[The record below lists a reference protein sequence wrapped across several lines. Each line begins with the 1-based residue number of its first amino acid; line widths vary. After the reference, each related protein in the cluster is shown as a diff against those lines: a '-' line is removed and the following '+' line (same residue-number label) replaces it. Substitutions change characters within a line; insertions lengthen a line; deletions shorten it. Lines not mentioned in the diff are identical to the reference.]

1 MDYRNILSSDNNFNI
16 KSQMMNNITILGA
29 GESGFGAAMLASQ
42 KGHNVFVSDN
52 GNIKKDIKS
61 IFIENSI
68 KFEENKHTFDKIEF
82 SDLIIK
88 SPGIPNNSQ
97 IISKIRSAG
106 IPIISEI
113 EFASSYSKSFKI
125 CITGSNGK
133 TTTTKLIHHILDK
146 SGIDVGLAGNIGESF
161 SKMLLSGDK
170 DVYVLEI
177 SSFQLDDIKEF
188 KPNISVIT
196 NITEDHLD
204 RYENDFSKYVEAK
217 LKIMSNQDE
226 SDYLIYNSDDKTL
239 MNVLKNKKLSV
250 NKISIGIENN
260 NQNQVLVDNNILF
273 NKKKT
278 IMINTEEF
286 ALKGR
291 HNLLNA
297 MAAITVSDLLKIDNE
312 IIRES
317 LLTFSGLPH
326 RLEQFL
332 KIQGVN
338 YINDSKATNINA
350 AYYALDSMKS
360 PTVWI
365 AGGVDKGNDYNQL
378 LPIVREKVKA
388 IICLGIDNSRIIE
401 TFKPVIEIIVETESI
416 TEAVKVANKIAEKK
430 DNVLLSPACASFDLF
445 ENYEDRGDQ
454 FKKAVRNL

>member
-1 MDYRNILSSDNNFNI
+1 MI
-16 KSQMMNNITILGA
+16 KNITILGA
-29 GESGFGAAMLASQ
+29 GESGFGAAMLANQ
-42 KGHNVFVSDN
+42 KGHNVFVSDS
-52 GNIKKDIKS
+52 GNIREDIKS
-61 IFIENSI
+61 IFLENSI
-68 KFEENKHTFDKIEF
+68 KFEEKNHSFGKIEF
-82 SDLIIK
+82 SDLVIK
-88 SPGIPNNSQ
+88 SPGISNNSE
-97 IISKIRSAG
+97 IISKIRSID

-113 EFASSYSKSFKI
+113 EFASSYSNSFKI
-125 CITGSNGK
+125 CITGTNGK
-133 TTTTKLIHHILDK
+133 TTTTKLIHHILNK
-146 SGIDVGLAGNIGESF
+146 SGLDVGLAGNIGDSF

-170 DVYVLEI
+170 DIYVIEI
-177 SSFQLDDIKEF
+177 SSFQLDDIKKF
-188 KPNISVIT
+188 KPNISIIT
-196 NITEDHLD
+196 NIIEDHLD
-204 RYENDFSKYVEAK
+204 RYENDFSKYVDAK
-217 LKIMSNQDE
+217 MKIIKNQDE
-226 SDYLIYNSDDKTL
+226 SDYLIYNSDDKAL
-239 MNVLKNKKLSV
+239 MEVLKNKKLPV

-260 NQNQVLVDNNILF
+260 HQNRVFIDNNIF
-273 NKKKT
+273 SNKKKT

-297 MAAITVSDLLKIDNE
+297 MAAITVSDLLKIDNK

-326 RLEQFL
+326 RLENFL

-338 YINDSKATNINA
+338 YINDSKATNVNA

-365 AGGVDKGNDYNQL
+365 AGGVDKGNDYSEL

-388 IICLGIDNSRIIE
+388 IICLGIDNAKIIE

-445 ENYEDRGDQ
+445 DSYEDRGDQ

>member
-1 MDYRNILSSDNNFNI
+1 MI
-16 KSQMMNNITILGA
+16 KNITILGA
-29 GESGFGAAMLASQ
+29 GESGFGAAMLANQ
-42 KGHNVFVSDN
+42 KGHNVFVSDS
-52 GNIKKDIKS
+52 GNIREDIKS
-61 IFIENSI
+61 IFLENSI
-68 KFEENKHTFDKIEF
+68 KFEEKNHSFGKIEF
-82 SDLIIK
+82 SDLVIK
-88 SPGIPNNSQ
+88 SPGISNSSE
-97 IISKIRSAG
+97 IISKIRSID

-113 EFASSYSKSFKI
+113 EFASSYSNSFKI
-125 CITGSNGK
+125 CITGTNGK
-133 TTTTKLIHHILDK
+133 TTTTKLIHHILNK
-146 SGIDVGLAGNIGESF
+146 SGLDVGLAGNIGDSF

-170 DVYVLEI
+170 DIYVIEI
-177 SSFQLDDIKEF
+177 SSFQLDDIKKF
-188 KPNISVIT
+188 KPNISIIT
-196 NITEDHLD
+196 NIIEDHLD
-204 RYENDFSKYVEAK
+204 RYENDFSKYVDAK
-217 LKIMSNQDE
+217 MKIIKNQDE
-226 SDYLIYNSDDKTL
+226 SDYLIYNSDDKAL
-239 MNVLKNKKLSV
+239 MEVLKNKKLPV

-260 NQNQVLVDNNILF
+260 HQNRVFIDNNIF
-273 NKKKT
+273 SNKKKT

-297 MAAITVSDLLKIDNE
+297 MAAITVSYLLKIDNK

-326 RLEQFL
+326 RLENFL

-338 YINDSKATNINA
+338 YINDSKATNVNA

-365 AGGVDKGNDYNQL
+365 AGGVDKGNDYSEL

-388 IICLGIDNSRIIE
+388 IICLGIDNAKIIE

-445 ENYEDRGDQ
+445 DSYEDRGDQ

>member
-1 MDYRNILSSDNNFNI
+1 MI
-16 KSQMMNNITILGA
+16 KNITILGA
-29 GESGFGAAMLASQ
+29 GESGFGAAMLANQ
-42 KGHNVFVSDN
+42 KGHNVFVSDS
-52 GNIKKDIKS
+52 GNIREDIKS
-61 IFIENSI
+61 IFLENSI
-68 KFEENKHTFDKIEF
+68 KFEEKNHSFGKIEF
-82 SDLIIK
+82 SDLVIK
-88 SPGIPNNSQ
+88 SPGISNSSE
-97 IISKIRSAG
+97 IISKIRSID

-113 EFASSYSKSFKI
+113 EFASSYSNSFKI
-125 CITGSNGK
+125 CITGTNGK
-133 TTTTKLIHHILDK
+133 TTTTKLIHHILNK
-146 SGIDVGLAGNIGESF
+146 SGLDVGLAGNIGDSF

-170 DVYVLEI
+170 DIYVIEI
-177 SSFQLDDIKEF
+177 SSFQLDDIKKF
-188 KPNISVIT
+188 KPNISIIT
-196 NITEDHLD
+196 NIIEDHLD
-204 RYENDFSKYVEAK
+204 RYENDFSKYVDAK
-217 LKIMSNQDE
+217 MKIIKNQDE
-226 SDYLIYNSDDKTL
+226 SDYLIYNSDDKAL
-239 MNVLKNKKLSV
+239 MEVLKNKKLPV

-260 NQNQVLVDNNILF
+260 HQNRVFIDNNIF
-273 NKKKT
+273 SNKKKT

-297 MAAITVSDLLKIDNE
+297 MAAITVSDLLKIDNK

-317 LLTFSGLPH
+317 FLPFSGLPH
-326 RLEQFL
+326 RLENFL
-332 KIQGVN
+332 KIKGVN
-338 YINDSKATNINA
+338 YINDSKATNVNA

-365 AGGVDKGNDYNQL
+365 AGGVDKGNDYSEL

-388 IICLGIDNSRIIE
+388 IICLGIDNAKIIE

-445 ENYEDRGDQ
+445 DSYEDRGDQ

>member
-1 MDYRNILSSDNNFNI
+1 MI
-16 KSQMMNNITILGA
+16 KNITILGA
-29 GESGFGAAMLASQ
+29 GESGFGAAMLANQ

-52 GNIKKDIKS
+52 SKIRKDIKS
-61 IFIENSI
+61 IFLENSI
-68 KFEENKHTFDKIEF
+68 RFEENKHTFNEIEF

-88 SPGIPNNSQ
+88 SPGIPNNSE
-97 IISKIRSAG
+97 IISKIKSID

-113 EFASSYSKSFKI
+113 EFASSYSNSFKI
-125 CITGSNGK
+125 CITGTNGK
-133 TTTTKLIHHILDK
+133 TTTTKLIYHILHK
-146 SGIDVGLAGNIGESF
+146 SGIDVGLAGNIGDSF
-161 SKMLLSGDK
+161 SKTLLSGDK
-170 DVYVLEI
+170 EVYVLEI
-177 SSFQLDDIKEF
+177 SSFQLDDIKKF

-196 NITEDHLD
+196 NIIEDHLD
-204 RYENDFSKYVEAK
+204 RYDNDFSKYVDAK
-217 LKIMSNQDE
+217 MKITMNQDE
-226 SDYLIYNSDDKTL
+226 SDYLIYNSDDKAL
-239 MNVLKNKKLSV
+239 IDVLKNKKLPV
-250 NKISIGIENN
+250 NKISIGIKNSD
-260 NQNQVLVDNNILF
+260 QNQVLVDNNILS

-326 RLEQFL
+326 RLENFL

-338 YINDSKATNINA
+338 YINDSKATNVNA

-365 AGGVDKGNDYNQL
+365 AGGVDKGNDYTEL

-388 IICLGIDNSRIIE
+388 IICLGIDNAKIIE
-401 TFKPVIEIIVETESI
+401 TFKPVIEIIIETESI

-430 DNVLLSPACASFDLF
+430 ENVLLSPACSSFDLF
-445 ENYEDRGDQ
+445 DNYEDRGNQ
-454 FKKAVRNL
+454 FKNAVRNL

>member
-1 MDYRNILSSDNNFNI
+1 MI
-16 KSQMMNNITILGA
+16 KNITILGA
-29 GESGFGAAMLASQ
+29 GESGYGAAMLANQ
-42 KGHNVFVSDN
+42 KGHNVFVSDSS
-52 GNIKKDIKS
+52 NIREDIKS
-61 IFIENSI
+61 IFLENSI
-68 KFEENKHTFDKIEF
+68 RFEENKHSFDRIEF

-88 SPGIPNNSQ
+88 SPGISNNSE
-97 IISKIRSAG
+97 IISKIRAIN

-113 EFASSYSKSFKI
+113 EFASRHSNSFKI
-125 CITGSNGK
+125 CVTGTNGK

-146 SGIDVGLAGNIGESF
+146 SGLDVGLAGNIGDSF

-170 DVYVLEI
+170 DIYVLEI
-177 SSFQLDDIKEF
+177 SSFQLDDIKKF
-188 KPNISVIT
+188 KPNISIIT
-196 NITEDHLD
+196 NIIEDHLD
-204 RYENDFSKYVEAK
+204 RYENDFSKYVDAK
-217 LKIMSNQDE
+217 MKITKNQDE

-239 MNVLKNKKLSV
+239 MNFLKTKKLSV
-250 NKISIGIENN
+250 NQISIGIKNN
-260 NQNQVLVDNNILF
+260 DHNQLLIDNNILS

-312 IIRES
+312 VIRES

-326 RLEQFL
+326 RLENFL

-338 YINDSKATNINA
+338 YINDSKATNVNA

-365 AGGVDKGNDYNQL
+365 AGGVDKGNDYTEL

-388 IICLGIDNSRIIE
+388 IICLGIDNAKIIE

-416 TEAVKVANKIAEKK
+416 SEAVKVANKIAEKK

-445 ENYEDRGDQ
+445 DNYEDRGDQ

>member
-1 MDYRNILSSDNNFNI
+1 MI
-16 KSQMMNNITILGA
+16 KNITILGA
-29 GESGFGAAMLASQ
+29 GESGFGAAMLANQ
-42 KGHNVFVSDN
+42 KGHNVFVSDS
-52 GNIKKDIKS
+52 GNIREDIKS
-61 IFIENSI
+61 IFLENSI
-68 KFEENKHTFDKIEF
+68 KFEEKNHSFGKIEF
-82 SDLIIK
+82 SDLVIK
-88 SPGIPNNSQ
+88 SPGISNSSE
-97 IISKIRSAG
+97 IISKIRSID

-113 EFASSYSKSFKI
+113 EFASSYSNSFKI
-125 CITGSNGK
+125 CITGTNGK
-133 TTTTKLIHHILDK
+133 TTTTKLIHHILNK
-146 SGIDVGLAGNIGESF
+146 SGLDVGLAGNIGDSF

-170 DVYVLEI
+170 DIYVIEI
-177 SSFQLDDIKEF
+177 SSFQLDDIKKF
-188 KPNISVIT
+188 KPNISIIT
-196 NITEDHLD
+196 NIIEDHLD
-204 RYENDFSKYVEAK
+204 RYENDFSKYVDAK
-217 LKIMSNQDE
+217 MKIIKNQDE
-226 SDYLIYNSDDKTL
+226 SDYLIYNSDDKAL
-239 MNVLKNKKLSV
+239 MEVLKNKKLPV

-260 NQNQVLVDNNILF
+260 HQNRVFIDNNIF
-273 NKKKT
+273 SNKKKT

-297 MAAITVSDLLKIDNE
+297 MAAITVSDLLKIDNK

-326 RLEQFL
+326 RLENFL

-338 YINDSKATNINA
+338 YINDSKATNVNA

-365 AGGVDKGNDYNQL
+365 AGGVDKGNDYSEL

-388 IICLGIDNSRIIE
+388 IICLGIDNDKIIE
-401 TFKPVIEIIVETESI
+401 TFKPVIEIIIETESI

-445 ENYEDRGDQ
+445 DSYEDRGNQ

>member
-1 MDYRNILSSDNNFNI
+1 MI
-16 KSQMMNNITILGA
+16 KNITILGA
-29 GESGFGAAMLASQ
+29 GESGFGAAMLANQ

-52 GNIKKDIKS
+52 SNIRKDIKS
-61 IFIENSI
+61 IFLENSI
-68 KFEENKHTFDKIEF
+68 RFEENKHTFNEIEF

-88 SPGIPNNSQ
+88 SPGIPNNSE
-97 IISKIRSAG
+97 IISKIKSID

-113 EFASSYSKSFKI
+113 EFASSYSNSFKI
-125 CITGSNGK
+125 CITGTNGK
-133 TTTTKLIHHILDK
+133 TTTTKLIHHILQK
-146 SGIDVGLAGNIGESF
+146 SGIDVGLAGNIGDSF
-161 SKMLLSGDK
+161 SKTLLSGDK
-170 DVYVLEI
+170 EVYVLEI
-177 SSFQLDDIKEF
+177 SSFQLDDIKKF

-196 NITEDHLD
+196 NIIEDHLD
-204 RYENDFSKYVEAK
+204 RYDNDFSKYVDAK
-217 LKIMSNQDE
+217 MKITMNQDE
-226 SDYLIYNSDDKTL
+226 SDYLIYNSDDKAL
-239 MNVLKNKKLSV
+239 IDVLKNKKLPV
-250 NKISIGIENN
+250 NKISIGIKNS
-260 NQNQVLVDNNILF
+260 NQNQVLVENNILS

-326 RLEQFL
+326 RLENFL

-338 YINDSKATNINA
+338 YINDSKATNVNA

-365 AGGVDKGNDYNQL
+365 AGGVDKGNDYTEL

-388 IICLGIDNSRIIE
+388 IICLGIDNAKIIE

-430 DNVLLSPACASFDLF
+430 ENVLLSPACSSFDLF
-445 ENYEDRGDQ
+445 DNYEDRGNQ
-454 FKKAVRNL
+454 FKNAVRNL